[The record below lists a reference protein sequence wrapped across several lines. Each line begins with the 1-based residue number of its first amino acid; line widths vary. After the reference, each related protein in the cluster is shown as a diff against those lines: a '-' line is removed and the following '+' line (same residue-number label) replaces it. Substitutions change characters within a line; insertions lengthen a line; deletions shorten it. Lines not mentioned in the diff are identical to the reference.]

1 MLRRNEHDGRCYKE
15 TRHLRNEQT
24 RCPLTGGEP
33 SYTKIAQRHSSRGW
47 TAFPSSC
54 FPPGERSREA
64 TTWRRTEGEAGSPR
78 VADRSGSLALLPS
91 SPPVLHQRYTT
102 TRTKRQVRCFPAKVS
117 WGMKG
122 AKKGIQMH

>member
-54 FPPGERSREA
+54 FLSASGREKQLPGDGQRARPDRLVWLTGAALWLCFRLVHLFYIRDIPRPARKDKPGVSL
-64 TTWRRTEGEAGSPR
+64 RTG
-78 VADRSGSLALLPS
+78 
-91 SPPVLHQRYTT
+91 
-102 TRTKRQVRCFPAKVS
+102 F
-117 WGMKG
+117 
-122 AKKGIQMH
+122 I